1 MKIGLTGEVGKIC
14 SSRQLH
20 VFEMTTEVATV
31 GERTVRR
38 HLTRMLDECRLSVK
52 STTVGL
58 FTASL
63 VTDMVRCKGRLWK
76 SK

>member
-1 MKIGLTGEVGKIC
+1 MKIGLTGEVRKIC

-38 HLTRMLDECRLSVK
+38 HLARMLDERRLSVK
-52 STTVGL
+52 KHDRGTIY
-58 FTASL
+58 
-63 VTDMVRCKGRLWK
+63 CKPGDRYGQM
-76 SK
+76 